1 MAGAQRTPSVA
12 VMQATETAPNG
23 RSMRELLE
31 SRFFHE
37 APLLLCLAD
46 LEGRFTSV
54 GGPWERT
61 LGWSVAELTSTLFLT
76 FVHPEDLPATLAE
89 MERLGRGEASI
100 RFVNRYRRK
109 DGRWATFQWHA
120 HAPHDGTIL
129 AIAQDIT
136 ETQQRDEALAR
147 RSAVL
152 EAMSEVQRAYI
163 TEGLTPPVLQQ
174 MLRRLLAVSES
185 AMGLV
190 ATLQPRDGATP
201 ALVVQGWATTDLAV
215 RSVPPFLERLEA
227 PYGTAVTSAQPVRVA
242 PGPDAPLATELPVP
256 VHSLMALPMMGTGGN
271 GAVGV
276 LLLANR
282 PGGYEPGWES
292 LLEPLVSALA
302 GMVHLQ
308 ERRGRA
314 AALEGEL
321 QWWANLSEAV
331 FEAVALTVI
340 TTDAQGAIR
349 YMNPLAARLLGA
361 TALEGATNLG
371 TFHDPVELAAAA
383 SPHQELDGLP
393 PFDQLVAPARAN
405 GGRDQREWTYVSLA
419 GVRYAMR
426 VAMCALRDRQGRT
439 AGWVAVGVELSEAR
453 QAEADRTRVAALEA
467 ELDGLQRRMAE
478 SARISEAAAY
488 VAASRTVREALA
500 VIGALLPTV
509 FAGHAMQLLVPRA
522 SDRGRGGDSDGL
534 PPGCV
539 GIDLAGCWG
548 YTTGQP
554 FTSVAGGVR
563 CAHLAGVE
571 GDWCCA
577 PLSDGTRV
585 VGVLSTPLPGRGRG
599 DTQREGA
606 LSAVREEAR
615 QFSGVL
621 ANLQLRH
628 TLEDQALR
636 DPLTGAINRRQ
647 LERELKVATHRLE
660 RGGGAFALV
669 MLDLDHFKRINDVH
683 GHETGDA
690 VLSGLAALVRQRLR
704 ATDVLARVG
713 GEEFMV
719 VLRDVERGVAAQL
732 AEKLRAAVE
741 GTWLAGGTLRCTASI
756 GVAHVDAVGVALG
769 IETHWRRA
777 DQALY
782 AAKGSGR
789 NRVCVWSE
797 DTPPLA
803 LTPAHGA
810 PVVPDHAAPG
820 ATSAPDARPSAAPA
834 GDGTG
839 PVIASPVLGAR
850 ANGAGGA
857 A

>member
-1 MAGAQRTPSVA
+1 MAGQRGIHGVA
-12 VMQATETAPNG
+12 AMQATESAPNG

-46 LEGRFTSV
+46 LQGRFSSV

-61 LGWSVAELTSTLFLT
+61 LGWSATELTASPFLS
-76 FVHPEDLPATLAE
+76 FVHPEDVPATLAE
-89 MERLGRGEASI
+89 MERLGRGEATI

-109 DGRWATFQWHA
+109 DGRWATLQWHA

-129 AIAQDIT
+129 AIAQDVT
-136 ETQQRDEALAR
+136 ETQQRDLALAR
-147 RSAVL
+147 RTAVL

-163 TEGLTPPVLQQ
+163 TDGLTPPVLQG

-185 AMGLV
+185 TLGAV
-190 ATLQPRDGATP
+190 ATLQPRDGAAP

-215 RSVPPFLERLEA
+215 RSIPPFLEQLEA
-227 PYGTAVTSAQPVRVA
+227 PYGAAVTASQPVRVA

-292 LLEPLVSALA
+292 LLEPLVSALS

-314 AALEGEL
+314 IALEGEV

-331 FEAVALTVI
+331 FDAVALTVI

-361 TALEGATNLG
+361 TSLEGSTNLA
-371 TFHDPVELAAAA
+371 TFHDPAELAVAAA
-383 SPHQELDGLP
+383 SHQELDGLP
-393 PFDQLVAPARAN
+393 PFDQLVAPARAA

-439 AGWVAVGVELSEAR
+439 AGWVAVGLELSEAR
-453 QAEADRTRVAALEA
+453 QAAADRTRVAALEA
-467 ELDGLQRRMAE
+467 ELTGLQRRMAE
-478 SARISEAAAY
+478 TTRISEAAAY

-522 SDRGRGGDSDGL
+522 TDRGHSGEPDAL

-554 FTSVAGGVR
+554 FTSVTGGVR

-577 PLSDGTRV
+577 PLSEGTRV
-585 VGVLSTPLPGRGRG
+585 VAVLSSPLPGREGG
-599 DTQREGA
+599 DTQREAAQAA
-606 LSAVREEAR
+606 LREEAR
-615 QFSGVL
+615 QFSAVL

-628 TLEDQALR
+628 TLEEQALR

-647 LERELKVATHRLE
+647 LERELKVAMHRLE
-660 RGGGAFALV
+660 RGGGAFALL

-690 VLSGLAALVRQRLR
+690 VLSELAVLVRQRLR

-719 VLRDVERGVAAQL
+719 VLRSVERGVAEQF

-756 GVAHVDAVGVALG
+756 GLAHVDHEGVALG

-782 AAKGSGR
+782 AAKGGGR

-797 DTPPLA
+797 ATPPLA
-803 LTPAHGA
+803 LTPANGA
-810 PVVPDHAAPG
+810 PAVPEPG
-820 ATSAPDARPSAAPA
+820 AEGPA
-834 GDGTG
+834 EPEG
-839 PVIASPVLGAR
+839 VSGAR
-850 ANGAGGA
+850 TPVHTPPFAPVSLAAARATGAGGA